1 MLTTLSGSIC
11 LPLFRF
17 YGIGNIMYFYRA
29 FDRGVR
35 KSYTWS
41 PCMNWFH
48 GVYVIYLSFDP
59 SGQPPL
65 SEKIAVKFVTSS
77 ADPGPIQLGT
87 CLSTVAIDL

>member
-1 MLTTLSGSIC
+1 
-11 LPLFRF
+11 
-17 YGIGNIMYFYRA
+17 
-29 FDRGVR
+29 
-35 KSYTWS
+35 
-41 PCMNWFH
+41 MNWFH

-87 CLSTVAIDL
+87 CLSSSNRFIKGLQK